1 MNITD
6 SQQVALSVTA
16 VDKKGNPVPNVGALA
31 FSVSD
36 EAILSLVDNGD
47 GTAVVSAVG
56 PLGDAV
62 VTVQDD
68 VDADTVPDF
77 FGSLAVSVVA
87 GSIAEISIVAGEPT
101 EQA

>member
-1 MNITD
+1 
-6 SQQVALSVTA
+6 
-16 VDKKGNPVPNVGALA
+16 
-31 FSVSD
+31 
-36 EAILSLVDNGD
+36 
-47 GTAVVSAVG
+47 VVSAVG